1 MILSDVDLLQ
11 RLKDG
16 SLVVNPIEDLDTQ
29 VQPASIDMRLGNN
42 FITFNRTN
50 ITCIHPNNE
59 EEIEKYTEE
68 KTISDDEEFILHP
81 GDFILAETEEWV
93 EIPNDLVASVEGRS
107 SIGRLAIVVH
117 ATAGWIDSGFRGR
130 ITLELSNLG
139 VAPVALTPGMRV
151 AQLVVE
157 TLKTPCE
164 RPYGSDRDSKYQD
177 QTGPATS
184 EIKKDVEFTSP
195 R

>member
-1 MILSDVDLLQ
+1 MILSDVDLLE

-42 FITFNRTN
+42 FITFNRAN

-81 GDFILAETEEWV
+81 GDFILAETKEWV

-107 SIGRLAIVVH
+107 SLGRLAVVVH
-117 ATAGWIDSGFRGR
+117 ATAGWIDSGFRGH

-177 QTGPATS
+177 QSGPAAS
-184 EIKKDVEFTSP
+184 QIKEDVEFKNQE
-195 R
+195 